1 MLQVLEFAANGL
13 ALGAIYA
20 LVSMAITVIWATS
33 DVLDISSGAQAT
45 FAGVVAAAVGM
56 PWGPVAG
63 VAAGIF
69 TGAAIAA
76 VFQMFHL
83 RRALKDPVPII
94 LSTFAVLIMIESAI
108 LTVVGPEGVKLTMVV
123 GVVEVGGAIILISSL
138 VAIACAAASLA
149 IVALLLRFTPIGLNM
164 RASAISEKSA
174 RLVGIAVRQ
183 TQTFAFVLGGILVGI
198 AGVVAAML
206 VGLSYSSSF
215 SLTLAGLGGALLF
228 GRKTPQ
234 AAFLGGML
242 IGLVETLGQAYLPSG
257 WSAGTSS
264 LVILLV
270 LATSR
275 NAAIA
280 FSGARP

>member
-45 FAGVVAAAVGM
+45 LAGVAAAAVGM

-63 VAAGIF
+63 VAAGIL
-69 TGAAIAA
+69 TGAAIAG
-76 VFQMFHL
+76 VFQVFHL
-83 RRALKDPVPII
+83 RGTLKDPVPII
-94 LSTFAVLIMIESAI
+94 LSTFAVLIIIESAI
-108 LTVVGPEGVKLTMVV
+108 LTVVGPEGVKLTVV
-123 GVVEVGGAIILISSL
+123 TGVVEIGGAIILISSL

-149 IVALLLRFTPIGLNM
+149 VVALLLRFTPIGLNM

-183 TQTFAFVLGGILVGI
+183 TQTFAFLLGGVLVGI

-206 VGLSYSSSF
+206 VGLSYSSPF

-228 GRKTPQ
+228 GRKTPH

-242 IGLVETLGQAYLPSG
+242 IGLAETLGQAYLPSG

>member
-45 FAGVVAAAVGM
+45 LAGVAAAAVGM

-63 VAAGIF
+63 VGAGIL
-69 TGAAIAA
+69 TGAAIAG
-76 VFQMFHL
+76 VFQVFHL
-83 RRALKDPVPII
+83 RGTLKDPVPII
-94 LSTFAVLIMIESAI
+94 LSTFAVLIIIESAI
-108 LTVVGPEGVKLTMVV
+108 LTVVGPEGVKLTVV
-123 GVVEVGGAIILISSL
+123 TGVVEISGAIILISSL

-149 IVALLLRFTPIGLNM
+149 AVALLLRFTPIGLNM

-183 TQTFAFVLGGILVGI
+183 TQTFAFLLGGVLVGI

-206 VGLSYSSSF
+206 VGLSYSSPF

-228 GRKTPQ
+228 GRKTPH

-242 IGLVETLGQAYLPSG
+242 IGLAETLGQAYLPSG

>member
-63 VAAGIF
+63 VTAGIF
-69 TGAAIAA
+69 TGAAIAG

-83 RRALKDPVPII
+83 RVLKDPVPII
-94 LSTFAVLIMIESAI
+94 LSTFAILIIIESAI
-108 LTVVGPEGVKLTMVV
+108 LTVVGPEGVKLTAVV

-138 VAIACAAASLA
+138 VAIACATASLA
-149 IVALLLRFTPIGLNM
+149 VVALLLRFTPIGLNM

-183 TQTFAFVLGGILVGI
+183 TQTFAFVLGGVLVGI

-206 VGLSYSSSF
+206 VGLSYSSPF

-242 IGLVETLGQAYLPSG
+242 IGLAETLGQAYLPSG

>member
-63 VAAGIF
+63 VAAGMF
-69 TGAAIAA
+69 TGAAIAG

-83 RRALKDPVPII
+83 RVLKDPVPII
-94 LSTFAVLIMIESAI
+94 LSTFAILIIIESAI
-108 LTVVGPEGVKLTMVV
+108 LTVVGPEGVKLTAVV

-138 VAIACAAASLA
+138 VAIGCATASLVV
-149 IVALLLRFTPIGLNM
+149 VALLLRFTPIGLNM

-183 TQTFAFVLGGILVGI
+183 TQTFAFVLGGVLVGI

-206 VGLSYSSSF
+206 VGLSYSSPF

-242 IGLVETLGQAYLPSG
+242 IGLAETLGQAYLPSG

>member
-56 PWGPVAG
+56 PWGPMAGVVAG
-63 VAAGIF
+63 MF
-69 TGAAIAA
+69 TGAAIAG

-83 RRALKDPVPII
+83 RVLKDPVPII
-94 LSTFAVLIMIESAI
+94 LSTFAILIITESAI
-108 LTVVGPEGVKLTMVV
+108 LTVVGPEGVKLTAVV
-123 GVVEVGGAIILISSL
+123 GVVEVGGAIVLISSL
-138 VAIACAAASLA
+138 VAIGCATASLVV
-149 IVALLLRFTPIGLNM
+149 VALLLRFTPIGLNM

-183 TQTFAFVLGGILVGI
+183 TQTFAFVLGGVLVGI

-206 VGLSYSSSF
+206 VGLSYSSPF

-234 AAFLGGML
+234 AAFLGGMS
-242 IGLVETLGQAYLPSG
+242 IGLAETLGQAYLPSG

>member
-63 VAAGIF
+63 VAAGMF
-69 TGAAIAA
+69 TGAAIAG

-83 RRALKDPVPII
+83 RVLKDPVPII
-94 LSTFAVLIMIESAI
+94 LSTFAILIIIESAI
-108 LTVVGPEGVKLTMVV
+108 LTVVGPEGVKLTAVV
-123 GVVEVGGAIILISSL
+123 GVIEVGGAIILISSL
-138 VAIACAAASLA
+138 VAIGCATASLVV
-149 IVALLLRFTPIGLNM
+149 VALLLRFTPIGLNM

-183 TQTFAFVLGGILVGI
+183 TQTFAFVLGGVLVGI

-206 VGLSYSSSF
+206 VGLSYSSPF

-242 IGLVETLGQAYLPSG
+242 IGLAETLGQAYLPSG

>member
-1 MLQVLEFAANGL
+1 
-13 ALGAIYA
+13 
-20 LVSMAITVIWATS
+20 
-33 DVLDISSGAQAT
+33 
-45 FAGVVAAAVGM
+45 M
-56 PWGPVAG
+56 PWGPAAG
-63 VAAGIF
+63 VAAGMF
-69 TGAAIAA
+69 TGAAIAG

-83 RRALKDPVPII
+83 RVLKDPVPII
-94 LSTFAVLIMIESAI
+94 LSTFAILIIIESAI
-108 LTVVGPEGVKLTMVV
+108 LTVVGPEGVKLTAVV
-123 GVVEVGGAIILISSL
+123 GVVEVGGAIVLISSL
-138 VAIACAAASLA
+138 VAIGCATASLVV
-149 IVALLLRFTPIGLNM
+149 VALLLRFTPIGLNM

-183 TQTFAFVLGGILVGI
+183 TQTFAFVLGGVLVGI

-206 VGLSYSSSF
+206 VGLSYSSPF

-242 IGLVETLGQAYLPSG
+242 IGLAETLGQAYLPSG

>member
-33 DVLDISSGAQAT
+33 EVLDISSGAQAT

-63 VAAGIF
+63 VAAGMF
-69 TGAAIAA
+69 TGAAIAG

-83 RRALKDPVPII
+83 RVLKDPVPII
-94 LSTFAVLIMIESAI
+94 LSTFAILIIIESAI
-108 LTVVGPEGVKLTMVV
+108 LTVVGPEGVKLTAVV

-138 VAIACAAASLA
+138 VAIGCATASLVV
-149 IVALLLRFTPIGLNM
+149 VALLLRFTPIGLNM

-183 TQTFAFVLGGILVGI
+183 TQTFAFVLGGVLVGI

-206 VGLSYSSSF
+206 VGLSYSSPF

-242 IGLVETLGQAYLPSG
+242 IGLAETLGQAYLPSG